1 MPPIASTATSKAAG
15 MTIRRRIRIPHSC
28 NAAQQEPESV
38 PVVED
43 VVPITAVPVVEQDV
57 PGIDVGADGLGV
69 TICGIG
75 LNPPTP
81 SSVEPIGM
89 PTRPTDAD
97 DAIPVGDEAD
107 AAGCPGVV
115 PVMLAHVPEAVPT
128 LPPPSNSV
136 DEADVP
142 GVDIP
147 VPDGLPVMEL
157 VPDRFPAIELMPLQ
171 VVVLSA
177 AGPSGDAPEV
187 VGLTPGEFSSVAPR
201 EIPVPGTAGAGPMPS
216 GEVMPSGEGADGT
229 ALTCA
234 QADP

>member
-1 MPPIASTATSKAAG
+1 M
-15 MTIRRRIRIPHSC
+15 
-28 NAAQQEPESV
+28 

-43 VVPITAVPVVEQDV
+43 VAPIAAVPVLEHGAARIMD
-57 PGIDVGADGLGV
+57 GADGLGV

-97 DAIPVGDEAD
+97 EAIPVGDEAE

-115 PVMLAHVPEAVPT
+115 PVMLAHVPEVVPT

-136 DEADVP
+136 DEADAP

-147 VPDGLPVMEL
+147 VPDELPVMEL

-177 AGPSGDAPEV
+177 AGPSGDTPEV
-187 VGLTPGEFSSVAPR
+187 MALTPGEFSSVAPR
-201 EIPVPGTAGAGPMPS
+201 GIPVPGTAGAGPMPS
-216 GEVMPSGEGADGT
+216 GDVMPSGEGADDT
-229 ALTCA
+229 APTCA
-234 QADP
+234 QAEP